1 VGALAQ
7 ARLVLNKG
15 DIMAR
20 QNQGINVKVP
30 RVKVI
35 KALEQ
40 SLVKLENNYK
50 NQEAE
55 DKKYLLAHDKWHKQ
69 VVKLATAK
77 FNKGENVRVNVRYNG
92 SINIDFDLPAGVVKL
107 PKEPVRKYESIADYQ
122 YENSKGEIENA
133 LRVLNMCNDE
143 LISTATYGGITKYL

>member
-92 SINIDFDLPAGVVKL
+92 SINVDFDLPAGVVKL
-107 PKEPVRKYESIADYQ
+107 PKEPVRKYESI
-122 YENSKGEIENA
+122 
-133 LRVLNMCNDE
+133 R
-143 LISTATYGGITKYL
+143 